1 MDRHEF
7 CRKFDCDEIELEAF
21 IGEGMP
27 WRGERSDPE
36 FDESE
41 VATWLYT
48 SGRATIDATKIAQ
61 TATDAAQRLGISRQT
76 LHTWAKID
84 GFPGRP
90 GFYPIQ
96 EIVKWDAA
104 RNKRV
109 NQYAN
114 QEDVEE
120 KSSPNRELNIKE
132 QRDLL
137 KLQRERG
144 ELVEVAEV
152 CRDIRRSYAYA
163 VSELNLIA
171 PKVES
176 KLPADLDQE
185 LVRIIRDTIRQTV
198 DEVRTI
204 IADHEY
210 DYRNDEGNTKSMEG
224 AEQSA
229 ELVH

>member
-1 MDRHEF
+1 M
-7 CRKFDCDEIELEAF
+7 KIT
-21 IGEGMP
+21 
-27 WRGERSDPE
+27 
-36 FDESE
+36 FDEFG
-41 VATWLYT
+41 VA
-48 SGRATIDATKIAQ
+48 SFPVPRHAFVNGKATIDTSKVTR
-61 TATDAAQRLGISRQT
+61 TATDAAHRLGISRQT
-76 LHTWAKID
+76 LHTWAKVD

-96 EIVKWDAA
+96 EIVEWDAT

-109 NQYAN
+109 NQYAT
-114 QEDVEE
+114 QEDDKKE
-120 KSSPNRELNIKE
+120 SSSDRELSIKE

-137 KLQRERG
+137 KLQKERG

-152 CRDIRRSYAYA
+152 CRDIQRAYAYA

-176 KLPADLDQE
+176 KLPADLDQG
-185 LVRIIRDTIRQTV
+185 LVRVIRDMINQTV
-198 DEVRTI
+198 NEVRTI
-204 IADHEY
+204 IADHEFN
-210 DYRNDEGNTKSMEG
+210 YRDDEDAKSMED